1 MGPDPEREQT
11 NPMIPPILHQMWKT
25 DPIPEQFKGWTDSWL
40 FHNPGWTRMF
50 WTDRTLLEFVGRH
63 YPDFLETYCNYPAG
77 IMRAD
82 AARYLLLHHFGG
94 VYADIDCECVA
105 PFAPIMHENRVVVCH
120 EPAAHLPMHI
130 PYRGMTHLL
139 FNGTMASPPG
149 HPFWPHL
156 MSYLPGLAA
165 SRDVLDATGPCVL
178 TSAQISFPD
187 QSALAI
193 HPPAL
198 FAPLDDK
205 GRTESGSTTPGTE
218 SLSVHHWAGTWLQKA
233 TPPGLL
239 NRLRRAFYR
248 AKYLATRGPQLSLEE
263 ARSTLDPKV
272 LDGPPPSGANL
283 AILVPLRDAGM
294 HIQPF
299 LDLIQAQN
307 YPCDRIKLVFCEGD
321 SLDGSWEKLQA
332 AVGPLQERFR
342 DIVLLQKHL
351 GTSLDRTRRHKR
363 RLQRVRRAGI
373 ARVRNHIIEHGLDED
388 DDWALWIDIDVW
400 KFPAA
405 IVETLIAEQRRIVV
419 PNCVFYP
426 GGGSF
431 DQNSFVSRPVYR
443 DYRYYRDIVGGLH
456 QPSDSFQ
463 GRRILSDVRHLD
475 RIELDGVGGTMLLVD
490 ASLHRGGL
498 VFPEKPYRDLVE
510 TEGFGVLAKD
520 LGVPALGLPR
530 VEIFHVPW

>member
-1 MGPDPEREQT
+1 
-11 NPMIPPILHQMWKT
+11 MIPPILHQMWKT
-25 DPIPEQFKGWTDSWL
+25 DQVPEQFKGWADGWL
-40 FHNPGWTRMF
+40 RHNPDWTRMF

-63 YPDFLETYCNYPAG
+63 YPGFLETYCNYTAG

-105 PFAPIMHENRVVVCH
+105 PFAPIMAENRVVLCH

-156 MSYLPGLAA
+156 MSYLPGLAR
-165 SRDVLDATGPCVL
+165 SKEVLDATGPCVL
-178 TSAQISFPD
+178 TSAQVSFPD

-193 HPPAL
+193 HPPEL
-198 FAPLDDK
+198 FAPLDNE
-205 GRTESGSTTPGTE
+205 GRTADGGRTPGNET
-218 SLSVHHWAGTWLQKA
+218 LSVHHWAGTWLQRSKRP
-233 TPPGLL
+233 TLW
-239 NRLRRAFYR
+239 NELRREFYI
-248 AKYLATRGPQLSLEE
+248 AKYRATRGEQLSLDE
-263 ARSTLDPKV
+263 ARAGIDPEV
-272 LDGPPPSGANL
+272 LELAPPRGGNVAV
-283 AILVPLRDAGM
+283 LVPLRDASE
-294 HIQPF
+294 HIGPF
-299 LDLIQAQN
+299 LDALQAQE

-321 SLDGSWEKLQA
+321 SSDGSWEKLAA
-332 AVGPLQERFR
+332 AVEPVRGRFR

-351 GTSLDRTRRHKR
+351 GTPLDRKNRHWPP
-363 RLQRVRRAGI
+363 LQRVRRSGLAK
-373 ARVRNHIIEHGLDED
+373 VRNHLIAHGLDAS

-400 KFPAA
+400 KFPGN
-405 IVETLIAEQRRIVV
+405 IVETLVGAGRRIVV

-426 GGGSF
+426 DGCSF
-431 DQNSFVSRPVYR
+431 DLNSFVSLPVYR
-443 DYRYYRDIVGGLH
+443 DHRYYRDIRSGLH
-456 QPSDSFQ
+456 QPPATFY
-463 GRRILSDVRHLD
+463 GRRHLSDVRHLE

-498 VFPEKPYRDLVE
+498 VFPEKPYKDLVE